1 MENDMRFDLLTI
13 FPEFFAGPFDFG
25 MIKRARQQG
34 LIEIAVHDL
43 RSYTSDKHHVIDDR
57 PFGGG
62 DGMVMKPE
70 PIFRAVE
77 SLLAEQRTGD
87 EQMSTAVVLLSPQ
100 GRLFQQAEAA
110 SFAREYT
117 RIILICGRYEGVDE
131 RVVEHLVTDEISI
144 GDYVLTGGEIP
155 AMVIVDAV
163 TRLLPGVLG
172 SETSA
177 VHDSFSSC
185 SGGLLDHPHYTR
197 PAEFRG
203 WRVPDV
209 LISGH
214 HAEVERWRQQAA
226 LIKTLKQRPDLLKKD
241 DSRSEIC

>member
-1 MENDMRFDLLTI
+1 MRFDLLTI
-13 FPEFFAGPFDFG
+13 FPEFFTGPFDFG
-25 MIKRARQQG
+25 MIKRAREQG
-34 LIEIAVHDL
+34 SIEIAVHDL
-43 RSYTSDKHHVIDDR
+43 RSFTSDKHHVVDDR

-77 SLLAEQRTGD
+77 SLLAERSPDD

-110 SFAREYT
+110 SFARDYS

-172 SETSA
+172 SDTSA
-177 VHDSFSSC
+177 VHDSFATGSR
-185 SGGLLDHPHYTR
+185 GLLDHPHYTR

-214 HAEVERWRQQAA
+214 HAEVERWRRQAA
-226 LIKTLKQRPDLLKKD
+226 LIKTLKKRPDLLKKE
-241 DSRSEIC
+241 DSRFEIG